1 MPSSLAASYEAMNL
15 IQQMSNQL
23 DTGLDKEALSAI
35 VSLLELGLSPDVI
48 SATVT
53 ELQRRSK

>member
-1 MPSSLAASYEAMNL
+1 MNL